1 MMLVLLSL
9 VFSAEPEHDLSY
21 DDLRARVLTLGV
33 DLQVAETV
41 RRQAEL
47 LHQQRRHAWDPDLG
61 YSAELRASGSP
72 DGVATLLGAGLDSNL
87 PLYAGGASRAR
98 LRQAAAAQR
107 AAEQDVR
114 VQQQQVL
121 LYLSDSLLLLWEANA
136 AVEVEQSRVQSEQA
150 ALEQIQA
157 LVRAGARTQADQ
169 LQQEAVVSEAEAG
182 LFRAQRDARSTEL
195 LLLSLLRLDPIQS
208 WDMHPPE
215 ASGPL
220 TGDLAVLTERA
231 LRQRPELMA
240 AEARMEQAVAAV
252 EEEKAGLRPTLQ
264 ANLGMSG
271 SVNPLTPSEVT
282 GVATAALQ
290 LTGAILDRGN
300 THSGRS
306 QAEQA
311 QRAAELRLEEAQWQV
326 RRQLA
331 DALSRRDAAQAILRA
346 SERQKQASVEAL
358 RLVEARYQAGAALY
372 TELAAARLARVG
384 AQRAVVGAQ
393 SEVHRAELHLR
404 WAVGEEL

>member
-1 MMLVLLSL
+1 MILALLSL
-9 VFSAEPEHDLSY
+9 VFSAELDHDLSY
-21 DDLRARVLTLGV
+21 DEVRERVLKLGV
-33 DLQVAETV
+33 DLQIAETL

-47 LHQQRRHAWDPDLG
+47 VHQQRRHAWDPDLG
-61 YSAELRASGSP
+61 YYAELRGSGSP
-72 DGVATLLGAGLDSNL
+72 DGLSTQLGAGLDSNL
-87 PLYAGGASRAR
+87 PIYAGGASRAR
-98 LRQAAAAQR
+98 LRQAAAGQR
-107 AAEQDVR
+107 AAEQDLL
-114 VQQQQVL
+114 VQRQQIL
-121 LYLSDSLLLLWEANA
+121 LYLSDSLLLLWEANV

-150 ALEQIQA
+150 SLEQIQA

-182 LFRAQRDARSTEL
+182 LLGAQRDARSTEL

-208 WDMHPPE
+208 WELHPP
-215 ASGPL
+215 STTSPL
-220 TGDLAVLTERA
+220 AGDPAVLTDRA
-231 LRQRPELMA
+231 FRQRPELMA
-240 AEARMEQAVAAV
+240 AEARIEQAMAAV

-271 SVNPLTPSEVT
+271 SVNPLEPSDVT
-282 GVATAALQ
+282 GIATAALQ
-290 LTGAILDRGN
+290 LSGSILDRGN
-300 THSGRS
+300 TTSGRS

-331 DALSRRDAAQAILRA
+331 DALSRRDAALAILRA
-346 SERQKQASVEAL
+346 SERQNKASAEAL

-393 SEVHRAELHLR
+393 SEVHRSELLLR
-404 WAVGEEL
+404 WAVGEAL